1 MPFGISNTNEPRSIR
16 AAQLHGRI
24 GFACTEILVSLVL
37 IVSICAIVLM
47 LGTNAASASVRN
59 LVMVDD
65 GISGAAIFAV
75 IGAAVLFLLLAPF
88 AFNGLTPGHVRRRRS
103 RR

>member
-1 MPFGISNTNEPRSIR
+1 MPFDPSPAPEARTFR

-24 GFACTEILVSLVL
+24 GSACAGMLLSFVL
-37 IVSICAIVLM
+37 IVSICAIALM
-47 LGTNAASASVRN
+47 LGTSAASATVRN

-65 GISGAAIFAV
+65 GISMTAIFTV
-75 IGAAVLFLLLAPF
+75 VGVFILFLLLAPV
-88 AFNGLTPGHVRRRRS
+88 ALNGLTPSHVRRRRA